1 MLPKRPFG
9 ITSKLKNQ
17 FWVINGSPFLLSLQN
32 LLGWVDDE
40 CKTARDQ
47 DGPLCVRGFI
57 CYPKCMD
64 TETKSVLV
72 YVGLDRIGDSLL
84 KLPFVRGLREAFPG
98 AHITWV
104 AGKDTSVY
112 AGNMS
117 PFVKGLLDEVIEN
130 AGIGLSPK
138 ELLRRP
144 LNSRY
149 FDIIFDTQRVALA
162 TLVLCRI
169 RHGQFISPFGNFFL
183 SSRKPPSGYKFPQ
196 SMQRQMLDLLE
207 IATDQKIKTPNTLP
221 LQLEPS
227 LLPAT
232 QQLLPEGPTYVGLLP
247 GSGGKPKCWPLRK
260 FIQLA
265 QIQTVAGR
273 VPVFLLGPQEKQ
285 WRPEIAA
292 VVPEAIF
299 PLQDGNHKDELKHE
313 PQWTIALSKRIAV
326 SVSNDSGAGHM
337 CAVGGQPLVSLFGRT
352 SPAKFK
358 PMTPKLTIIKAQDYG
373 GREMH
378 FIPVDAVDSAV
389 KNAINGVYG

>member
-1 MLPKRPFG
+1 M
-9 ITSKLKNQ
+9 
-17 FWVINGSPFLLSLQN
+17 
-32 LLGWVDDE
+32 
-40 CKTARDQ
+40 
-47 DGPLCVRGFI
+47 RGFI
-57 CYPKCMD
+57 CYPKCVD

-84 KLPFVRGLREAFPG
+84 KLPFVRSLREAFPG

-112 AGNMS
+112 AGNMA

-130 AGIGLSPK
+130 AGIGLNPH

-169 RHGQFISPFGNFFL
+169 RHGQFISPFGNFWF
-183 SSRKPPSGYKFPQ
+183 SSRKPPPGYKFPQ

-232 QQLLPEGPTYVGLLP
+232 QQLLPEGPIYVGLLP
-247 GSGGKPKCWPLRK
+247 GSGGKPKCWPLKK

-273 VPVFLLGPQEKQ
+273 VPVFFLGPQETH

-378 FIPVDAVDSAV
+378 LIPVDAVDSAV
-389 KNAINGVYG
+389 KKAIKGEYG

>member
-1 MLPKRPFG
+1 M
-9 ITSKLKNQ
+9 
-17 FWVINGSPFLLSLQN
+17 
-32 LLGWVDDE
+32 GWVDDE

-47 DGPLCVRGFI
+47 DLPLCVRGLI
-57 CYPKCMD
+57 CYPKSMD
-64 TETKSVLV
+64 TNTNSVLV

-84 KLPFVRGLREAFPG
+84 KLPFVRSLREAFPG

-112 AGNMS
+112 ASNMA

-138 ELLRRP
+138 ELLKRP

-162 TLVLCRI
+162 TLVLSRI
-169 RHGQFISPFGNFFL
+169 RHGQFISPFGNFWF
-183 SSRKPPSGYKFPQ
+183 SSRKPPPGYKFPQ

-207 IATDQKIKTPNTLP
+207 IATDQKINTPTTLP
-221 LQLEPS
+221 LKLEPS
-227 LLPAT
+227 LIPASQKALP
-232 QQLLPEGPTYVGLLP
+232 GGSTYVGLLP
-247 GSGGKPKCWPLRK
+247 GSGGKPKCWPLK
-260 FIQLA
+260 NFIELA
-265 QIQTVAGR
+265 QNQIIANR
-273 VPVFLLGPQEKQ
+273 IPVFLLGPQETH
-285 WRPEIAA
+285 WRPEITAG
-292 VVPEAIF
+292 VPEALF
-299 PLQDGNHKDELKHE
+299 PLQDDNYKSELQYE
-313 PQWTIALSKRIAV
+313 PQWTIALSKRLAV

-378 FIPVDAVDSAV
+378 FIPLDAVSAAV
-389 KNAINGVYG
+389 QRATNGVYG